1 MSTITVD
8 QKGLLIN
15 NEWRPSSG
23 GQTMAV
29 INPATEDV
37 VAEVASADA
46 ADVDAAVKAARA
58 ALNGPVGHAVRART
72 RTPGPQAR
80 PTG

>member
-8 QKGLLIN
+8 QKRLLIN

-23 GQTMAV
+23 GQTMEV
-29 INPATEDV
+29 INPATEEV
-37 VAEVASADA
+37 VAEVASADT

-58 ALNGPVGHAVRART
+58 ALNVGAWFASS
-72 RTPGPQAR
+72 PIA
-80 PTG
+80 